1 MNITAQSPVNDLLLD
16 LAANGINISLDG
28 EKLKL
33 RSTAVGL
40 ITPEVRK
47 ILSQRKPEI
56 AQVLQ
61 IQETAEEYRRKGWVK
76 IFSAYLKTELY
87 LVRDE
92 SVRVPDSSIPR
103 YSQSEVEALEG
114 LSIDEMKTLHEAK
127 MIYRGTINDEKPCG

>member
-28 EKLKL
+28 EKLRL
-33 RSTAVGL
+33 RSTAAGL

-47 ILSQRKPEI
+47 TLSQRKPEI

-61 IQETAEEYRRKGWVK
+61 IQETAEEYRRQGWVK
-76 IFSAYLKTELY
+76 IFSAYLKTALY

-92 SVRVPDSSIPR
+92 SVIVPDPSLLK
-103 YSQSEVEALEG
+103 YSKSEVEALG
-114 LSIDEMKTLHEAK
+114 DLSIDEMKTLHEAK
-127 MIYRGTINDEKPCG
+127 MIYRGTINDEKPCE

>member
-1 MNITAQSPVNDLLLD
+1 VNITAQSPVNDLLLD

-33 RSTAVGL
+33 RSKAVGL

-47 ILSQRKPEI
+47 TLSQRKPEI
-56 AQVLQ
+56 ARVLQ

-92 SVRVPDSSIPR
+92 SVIIPDSSIPR

-114 LSIDEMKTLHEAK
+114 LSIDEIKTLHEAK